1 MSQSI
6 PMHARSSSH
15 GMPGYQARNSAR
27 MSLALTP
34 LVVNRVAF
42 SSATPE
48 RIHSGPTARGSMN
61 TVAVGALA
69 ALLILNTA
77 GCGPK
82 SPPGNQWQPTTFTPA
97 EQEIVEALLSQH
109 FDTKN
114 SKQQV
119 IVDTTSVSRILWG
132 TYDDF
137 SRSLRKEAEGRDK
150 AFREALDDFLKK
162 NKTAVRLLLPTNA
175 PNRVVLVSTATVEDI
190 FAPKG
195 GPEVKGWSYFYRR
208 FPGASGLIDISRVGI
223 DSKGTVAIVYLGQ
236 QHQNLDG
243 MGTIRVLRR
252 DRKTWV
258 LTHDGIGSGWRS

>member
-1 MSQSI
+1 M
-6 PMHARSSSH
+6 
-15 GMPGYQARNSAR
+15 MPWLRTSA
-27 MSLALTP
+27 AP
-34 LVVNRVAF
+34 
-42 SSATPE
+42 SSAPAST
-48 RIHSGPTARGSMN
+48 N
-61 TVAVGALA
+61 TLAVGALV

-82 SPPGNQWQPTTFTPA
+82 SSPGTQWEPSTLTPT
-97 EQEIVEALLSQH
+97 EQEVIEALLSQH

-137 SRSLRKEAEGRDK
+137 SKSLRKEAEGRDQ
-150 AFREALDDFLKK
+150 AFREALEDFLKK
-162 NKTAVRLLLPTNA
+162 NRTAVQLLLPTNA
-175 PNRVVLVSTATVEDI
+175 PSRVVLVSEATVEDI
-190 FAPKG
+190 FPSKG

-223 DSKGTVAIVYLGQ
+223 DSKGTIAIVYLGQ

-243 MGTIRVLRR
+243 MGTIRILKR
-252 DRKTWV
+252 DGKTWV
-258 LTHDGIGSGWRS
+258 LTDDGIGSGWKS